1 MSLLHKRLEILEAA
15 ISPPDGRPF
24 VIWGTIGDATATM
37 RRKTED
43 EIQIEIDAA
52 IASGAMTVIDRP
64 TVICWKTTTPASW

>member
-1 MSLLHKRLEILEAA
+1 MSLLRKRLEILEAA

-24 VIWGTIGDATATM
+24 CIWGTVGDYTVDI

-52 IASGAMTVIDRP
+52 RASGTMAAIDRP
-64 TVICWKTTTPASW
+64 VVICWKAPQ